1 MANDLNL
8 RYSIS
13 VFFPCFNE
21 AANVERVISDAV
33 AHLPSISD
41 DFEILVIDDGSTDGT
56 SQVVETMMLSD
67 ERVRLLAHTENLG
80 YGMALRTGFQG
91 AQKDL
96 VFYADGDG
104 QFSLSDLSSLVEAL
118 PGHGFVLGYRR
129 NRADPLYRR
138 LNGWL
143 WTGLVRVVL
152 GVKVRDVD
160 CGFKLFRREAIDVEQ
175 LISGRGAAISAELI
189 SRAHRSGYRFAQVGV
204 THYPRKSGEQS
215 GNSPKVIL
223 RSFVDIIRLWRGF
236 Q

>member
-8 RYSIS
+8 RCSIS

-104 QFSLSDLSSLVEAL
+104 QFSLADLSSLVEVL

-129 NRADPLYRR
+129 NRADPVYRR

-143 WTGLVRVVL
+143 LS
-152 GVKVRDVD
+152 
-160 CGFKLFRREAIDVEQ
+160 
-175 LISGRGAAISAELI
+175 LIHI
-189 SRAHRSGYRFAQVGV
+189 
-204 THYPRKSGEQS
+204 
-215 GNSPKVIL
+215 
-223 RSFVDIIRLWRGF
+223 
-236 Q
+236 